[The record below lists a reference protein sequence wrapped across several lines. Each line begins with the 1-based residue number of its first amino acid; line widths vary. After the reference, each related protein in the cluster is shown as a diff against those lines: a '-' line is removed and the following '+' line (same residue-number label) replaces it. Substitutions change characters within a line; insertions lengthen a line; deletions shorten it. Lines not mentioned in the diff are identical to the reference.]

1 MTTPKLLL
9 VLSENWAITPPD
21 DMRALV
27 RIAVEAEQAGI
38 DGVMLSEHIVLGPS
52 AGAAGVMANP
62 RDYAYPGNQP
72 SDMSWPNSIVLFSA
86 IAAVTERLRLV
97 AGALIAPLRHPLL
110 LAKELATLDLLSQG
124 RLVVLPTVSWHEE
137 EYEAL
142 GVPFAE
148 RGRILDEQLEI
159 LARCWQPGPVS
170 YQGRY
175 FSFPDVW
182 VEPRPYRPGGPV
194 LWFGGRRMHGPLLR
208 RLVRWGQGFNPLGTP
223 TQADLDVLRA
233 GLSPQAGILLR
244 WRWSAASGG
253 ALRTRRAPPTS
264 TRRWRACP
272 PSSPPASPRSV
283 SSPPCT
289 STTHGTSA
297 PCAAPSCAR
306 WRRSRRDG
314 HESEGPAFFLTGN
327 RRTSVGPYPSGVLT
341 AGPVEAIVRATRLA
355 PYEKKSA

>member
-72 SDMSWPNSIVLFSA
+72 SDMSWPNSIVLLSA

-194 LWFGGRRMHGPLLR
+194 LWFGGQRMHGPLLR

-233 GLSPQAGILLR
+233 GLLAAGRDPASMEMVGGIRGRFADATGTADIDEALESLPAQL
-244 WRWSAASGG
+244 AAGFTTICFKPAMYIDDARDIG
-253 ALRTRRAPPTS
+253 ALCRTLVRKVA
-264 TRRWRACP
+264 AI
-272 PSSPPASPRSV
+272 AS
-283 SSPPCT
+283 
-289 STTHGTSA
+289 
-297 PCAAPSCAR
+297 
-306 WRRSRRDG
+306 
-314 HESEGPAFFLTGN
+314 
-327 RRTSVGPYPSGVLT
+327 
-341 AGPVEAIVRATRLA
+341 
-355 PYEKKSA
+355 